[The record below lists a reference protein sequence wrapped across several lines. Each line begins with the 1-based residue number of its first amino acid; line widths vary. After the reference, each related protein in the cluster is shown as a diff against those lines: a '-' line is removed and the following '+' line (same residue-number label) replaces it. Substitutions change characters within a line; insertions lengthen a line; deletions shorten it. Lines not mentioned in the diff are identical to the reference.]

1 MSHRARNLVLA
12 ALVALG
18 SFAIAL
24 VTTTDAVA
32 DTQICEQFGSTTIGG
47 KYVVQNNRWGSSSPQ
62 CINVTS
68 TGFSII
74 QQDGTGNTSGAPVSY
89 PSVFLGCH
97 YSNCSPGTN
106 MPAQISRIS
115 SAPTSIT
122 NSYPGSGTYDAAY
135 DIWLNADTNVTGVQ
149 DTEIMVWLNHTGSIQ
164 PVGSNTGQ
172 TVNIAGRSWTVWTG
186 NNGSNNVVSYVQAGI
201 GSLSFDVMDFV
212 RDTFTRGSQYGNSSW
227 FLTSIQAGFEPW
239 IGGVGLA
246 VNNFSASVNIGGTT
260 SPPPSRS
267 PSPSP
272 RPSVS
277 PSGGTGQPGTCGATY
292 RTTSSW
298 AGGFQGEVAVHNNGT
313 SALNGWTARSTLPSG
328 VTISNLWSGVLT
340 TSGSSI
346 SVKNANYNGAV
357 PGNGTTTFG
366 FTANG
371 SAPGSLAFTCTSP

>member
-1 MSHRARNLVLA
+1 MSHRVRNLALA
-12 ALVALG
+12 ALVAIG
-18 SFAIAL
+18 STAIAL
-24 VTTTDAVA
+24 VTATTASA

-89 PSVFLGCH
+89 PSIFIGCH

-106 MPAQISRIS
+106 LPAQLSRIS

-122 NSYPGSGTYDAAY
+122 NNYPGSGTYDAAY
-135 DIWLNADTNVTGVQ
+135 DIWLNADTNVSGVQ

-172 TVNIAGRSWTVWTG
+172 TVSIAGRSWAVWTG

-201 GSLSFDVMDFV
+201 TSLSFDVMDFV
-212 RDTFTRGSQYGNSSW
+212 RDTLRRGSQYGNTNW
-227 FLTSIQAGFEPW
+227 YLTSVQAGFEPW

-246 VNNFSASVNIGGTT
+246 VTNFSASVNTGGTQ
-260 SPPPSRS
+260 SPPPSS
-267 PSPSP
+267 PSPQ
-272 RPSVS
+272 
-277 PSGGTGQPGTCGATY
+277 PSGGGQSGTCGATY
-292 RTTSSW
+292 RTINPW
-298 AGGFQGEVAVHNNGT
+298 QGGFQGEVTVRNNG
-313 SALNGWTARSTLPSG
+313 SATLNGWTVRGTFPSG
-328 VTISNLWSGVLT
+328 VSITNLWNGTNSSSGSNLV
-340 TSGSSI
+340 
-346 SVKNANYNGAV
+346 VKNAPYNGSL
-357 PGNGTTTFG
+357 PGSGTTTFG

-371 SAPGSLAFTCTSP
+371 NAPASWTLTCTSP